1 MPNSGILLIDKPS
14 DMTSHDLVNITRKVF
29 NTKKVGHNGTL
40 DPDATGVMVLCI
52 GQATRLNEYLVA
64 DNKVYQ
70 ATLTFGNETDTQDI
84 SGKIIATCDLP
95 ELTESEFKNILK
107 GYIGV
112 QEQTPPMYSA
122 IKKNGKPLYQYAR
135 EGKKID
141 EIPKRKI
148 EIFDIQCLS
157 YDGNVATFIVHCSKG
172 TYIRTLCQDI
182 ARDCGSCG
190 CMSKLRRIQV
200 GNFSLEQCVNVDDLR
215 ASDDPYALLMPMSE
229 ALDFPQVHIMQ
240 EDLKMDLQN
249 GKRIPLSRCQ
259 VDDFDSNWYQ
269 AVMDEELLAVGRI
282 ENDDFVPKKVFQG

>member
-14 DMTSHDLVNITRKVF
+14 DMTSHDLVNIARKVF

-84 SGKIIATCDLP
+84 SGKIIATCDFP

-141 EIPKRKI
+141 ELPKRKI

>member
-14 DMTSHDLVNITRKVF
+14 DMTSHDLVNIARKVF

-107 GYIGV
+107 RYIGV

-135 EGKKID
+135 EGKKFD